1 MREAPV
7 VPDQMDAMNTLS
19 VLRGADVP
27 MAFVHDEYGH
37 FERLVTP
44 ADLLSALAGVFA
56 PDVDIDTEPPLVER
70 DDGGWRVS
78 GSLAAEALA
87 DWLSLGLPS
96 DSDQATE
103 DGLAPSG
110 LQ

>member
-37 FERLVTP
+37 FEGLVTP

-56 PDVDIDTEPPLVER
+56 SDVDIDTEPPLVER
-70 DDGGWRVS
+70 DDGSRS
-78 GSLAAEALA
+78 EEHTSELQSLMRISYAVFCLTTKNNTKPTQHT
-87 DWLSLGLPS
+87 L
-96 DSDQATE
+96 
-103 DGLAPSG
+103 
-110 LQ
+110 